1 MKDNNNSRRIAKNS
15 MMLYIRMIFTMA
27 VSLYTSRVV
36 LNVLG
41 VSEYGIYNVI
51 GGVVMMF
58 SSINTTMATA
68 VQRFM
73 NFEMGRKNFSGLN
86 DIFNTSVIIHF
97 FIAGIVFLLLE
108 TLGVWFLN
116 TKMNIDPSRM
126 DAANWV
132 LQFSILA
139 FIVTIL
145 SVPYDAVIIANE
157 HMQAFAVIS
166 IIEVALKLFIAF
178 AVAWFDFDKLK
189 LYAVLTF
196 AVSLVLRI
204 IYGSYS
210 KRHFSEAKFKWEWHK
225 DLFKEMLSFAGW
237 NLIGVSSTLIRTQG
251 INIVLNLFFG
261 TLVNAAMG
269 IANQVKTAVD
279 QFSNNFLMA
288 LNPQITKSYA
298 SEDHEYLFK
307 LVFNGSKYA
316 FYLVFFLTLPILME
330 TEYILKLW
338 LKTVPDY
345 TVIFVRLVL
354 LISIIEALSKT
365 LIQTMFATG
374 NIRRYQIIVGS
385 VTILNLPLAIV
396 FLYLGFQPQITM
408 TIGIFIAIFA
418 QQVRLQMLKTMVDL
432 PVQRF
437 YSQVLLIVLGVGTL
451 SLIAPLIVTYY
462 MPSGL
467 LRLVINSFVSVL
479 SVGITV
485 YFIGLS
491 KYEKDFFGSKIK
503 DILSKKLSINTK

>member
-1 MKDNNNSRRIAKNS
+1 
-15 MMLYIRMIFTMA
+15 MA

-41 VSEYGIYNVI
+41 VSEYGIYNVV

-58 SSINTTMATA
+58 SSINNA
-68 VQRFM
+68 
-73 NFEMGRKNFSGLN
+73 E
-86 DIFNTSVIIHF
+86 
-97 FIAGIVFLLLE
+97 
-108 TLGVWFLN
+108 
-116 TKMNIDPSRM
+116 MNIDPARM

-196 AVSLVLRI
+196 AVSLALRF

-210 KRHFSEAKFKWEWHK
+210 KKHFAEARFKWEWHRN
-225 DLFKEMLSFAGW
+225 LFKEMLSFAGW
-237 NLIGVSSTLIRTQG
+237 NLIGVTSTLIRTQG

-279 QFSNNFLMA
+279 QFTNNFLMA

-298 SEDHEYLFK
+298 AGDHEYLFK

-316 FYLVFFLTLPILME
+316 FYLVFFLTLPLLAE
-330 TEYILKLW
+330 TEYVMKLW
-338 LKTVPDY
+338 LKTVPEY
-345 TVIFVRLVL
+345 TVAFVRLVL
-354 LISIIEALSKT
+354 VTAIIESLSKT

-385 VTILNLPLAIV
+385 VTILNLPLSIV
-396 FLYLGFQPQITM
+396 FLYWGFGPQITM
-408 TIGIFIAIFA
+408 TIGIFIALFA
-418 QQVRLQMLKTMVDL
+418 LQVRLQMLRTMVGL
-432 PVQRF
+432 PVMK
-437 YSQVLLIVLGVGTL
+437 YYKDVILLVLTVSIVAAV
-451 SLIAPLIVTYY
+451 IPLITHWY
-462 MPSGL
+462 MNPGF
-467 LRLVINSFVSVL
+467 LRFILNSILSIISVL
-479 SVGITV
+479 CSV

-491 KYEKDFFGSKIK
+491 RNERNMFTDKFKTIV
-503 DILSKKLSINTK
+503 LKKLNINIK

>member
-1 MKDNNNSRRIAKNS
+1 
-15 MMLYIRMIFTMA
+15 MA

-41 VSEYGIYNVI
+41 VSEYGIYNVV

-73 NFEMGRKNFSGLN
+73 NFEMGRKNFKGLN

-97 FIAGIVFLLLE
+97 FIAAIVFVLLE

-116 TKMNIDPSRM
+116 AEMNIDPARM

-196 AVSLVLRI
+196 AVSLALRF

-210 KRHFSEAKFKWEWHK
+210 KKHFAEARFKWEWHRN
-225 DLFKEMLSFAGW
+225 LFKEMLSFAGW
-237 NLIGVSSTLIRTQG
+237 NLIGVTSTLIRTQG

-279 QFSNNFLMA
+279 QFTNNFLMA

-298 SEDHEYLFK
+298 AGDHEYLFK

-316 FYLVFFLTLPILME
+316 FYLVFFLTLPLLAE
-330 TEYILKLW
+330 TEYVMKLW
-338 LKTVPDY
+338 LKTVPEY
-345 TVIFVRLVL
+345 TVAFVRLVL
-354 LISIIEALSKT
+354 VTAIIESLSKT

-385 VTILNLPLAIV
+385 VTILNLPLSIV
-396 FLYLGFQPQITM
+396 FLYWGFGPQITM
-408 TIGIFIAIFA
+408 TIGIFIALFA
-418 QQVRLQMLKTMVDL
+418 LQVRLQMLRTMVGL
-432 PVQRF
+432 PVMK
-437 YSQVLLIVLGVGTL
+437 YYKDVILLVLTVSIVAAV
-451 SLIAPLIVTYY
+451 IPLITHWY
-462 MPSGL
+462 MNPGF
-467 LRLVINSFVSVL
+467 LRFILNSILSIISVL
-479 SVGITV
+479 CSV

-491 KYEKDFFGSKIK
+491 RNERNMFTDKFKTIV
-503 DILSKKLSINTK
+503 LKKLNINIK

>member
-1 MKDNNNSRRIAKNS
+1 

-41 VSEYGIYNVI
+41 ISEYGVYNVI

-73 NFEMGRKNFSGLN
+73 NFEMGRKNFKRLN

-97 FIAGIVFLLLE
+97 FIAGIVFVLLE

-116 TKMNIDPSRM
+116 SKMNIDPARM

-166 IIEVALKLFIAF
+166 VIEVALKLFIAF
-178 AVAWFDFDKLK
+178 SVAWFDFDKLK

-196 AVSLVLRI
+196 VVSLILRI

-210 KRHFSEAKFKWEWHK
+210 KRHFAEAKFKWEWHK
-225 DLFKEMLSFAGW
+225 NLFKEMLSFAGW

-251 INIVLNLFFG
+251 INVVLNLFFG

-269 IANQVKTAVD
+269 IANQVKQAVD
-279 QFSNNFLMA
+279 NFTNNFLMA

-298 SEDHEYLFK
+298 SKDYDYLFK
-307 LVFNGSKYA
+307 LMFNGSKYA
-316 FYLVFFLTLPILME
+316 FYLVFIITVPLLAE
-330 TEYILKLW
+330 TDYILKLW
-338 LKTVPDY
+338 LKQVPDY
-345 TVIFVRLVL
+345 TVVFVRLVL
-354 LISIIEALSKT
+354 ITSIIESLSKT

-374 NIRRYQIIVGS
+374 SIKNYQIIVGS
-385 VTILNLPLAIV
+385 VTILNLPISIA
-396 FLYLGFQPQITM
+396 FLYWGFEPQITM

-418 QQVRLQMLKTMVDL
+418 LFVRLKMLRTMVSL
-432 PVQRF
+432 PIGKYVKEVILV
-437 YSQVLLIVLGVGTL
+437 VLLVSAV
-451 SLIAPLIVTYY
+451 SLIAPLTVCHFMKLGFARFI
-462 MPSGL
+462 
-467 LRLVINSFVSVL
+467 LVSLISVL
-479 SVGITV
+479 SVLATV
-485 YFIGLS
+485 FFIGLT
-491 KYEKDFFGSKIK
+491 KNERNFLTGKIK
-503 DILSKKLSINTK
+503 SIISNKFNINTK